1 MCMQTLSETTLFST
15 YDLRLFSQLNW
26 DLGSPVRQ
34 SEVLHPDE
42 AFTGNPPPFSMVLN
56 CAVLQQQLQPI
67 FGGTNETSDG
77 TTVGTNG
84 TESSSGGPLD
94 TLLQN
99 CADVAITQ
107 LASSAEIDDELYCT
121 FLKNTVRFIDFMNI
135 FHTHV
140 STSGRPCIRIL

>member
-1 MCMQTLSETTLFST
+1 MCMQKLSDTTLFST

-77 TTVGTNG
+77 TAVGTNG

-94 TLLQN
+94 TYEARYMSVEIAYAGVL
-99 CADVAITQ
+99 CA
-107 LASSAEIDDELYCT
+107 
-121 FLKNTVRFIDFMNI
+121 VRSVRCSCN
-135 FHTHV
+135 
-140 STSGRPCIRIL
+140 

>member
-1 MCMQTLSETTLFST
+1 MCMQTLSEATLFST
-15 YDLRLFSQLNW
+15 YDLRLFSRLDW

-34 SEVLHPDE
+34 SGVLHSDE
-42 AFTGNPPPFSMVLN
+42 AFTGNPPPFSMVPN

-67 FGGTNETSDG
+67 FGGTNDTSDG
-77 TTVGTNG
+77 SADGTNG
-84 TESSSGGPLD
+84 TESVSGGPLD

-107 LASSAEIDDELYCT
+107 LASTAEIDDELYCT

-135 FHTHV
+135 FHTLINL
-140 STSGRPCIRIL
+140 G